1 MEAVAKKVDGIWS
14 GAHVTGSVERECI
27 WEREMINAG
36 RLIYEQSNY
45 KASGK
50 AKDASETATGMKLI
64 KKNLLSVMEVFEAEK
79 KKLVRRPRTR
89 KELKAT
95 IVALPS
101 DACLSLGLKALI
113 DACYS
118 VDINAA
124 KLQAISFH
132 VGKSCET
139 ELNFRHWVTTSKN
152 SAKEWAKERGMSSTP
167 QSLAERMLKEYGVDA
182 ARIRKWRKT
191 FEELNE
197 YEWDKQHRL
206 FVGEFIVRSIVKA
219 MPKHFKIVETR
230 RGPQT
235 VWYVILTDAGKE
247 MFEQSE
253 ANIAASRY
261 IKLPMLS
268 KPTRWTKE
276 D

>member
-36 RLIYEQSNY
+36 QLIYEQSNY
-45 KASGK
+45 KASGQ

-89 KELKAT
+89 KEYKAT

-113 DACYS
+113 DSCYRGEQELT
-118 VDINAA
+118 
-124 KLQAISFH
+124 KLQSVCFLI
-132 VGKSCET
+132 GKSCET
-139 ELNFRHWVTTSKN
+139 ELNFRHWIAASKN

-191 FEELNE
+191 FTELNE

-206 FVGEFIVRSIVKA
+206 FVGEFIVRSVVKA
-219 MPKHFKIVETR
+219 MPEYFEILEVR

-235 VWYVILTDAGKE
+235 VYHVALTDAGKAK
-247 MFEQSE
+247 FEQSE

-268 KPTRWTKE
+268 KPVRWTKE